1 MYGSAVET
9 TTQNNR
15 RRAGLL
21 TGTPGRRASRQPDA
35 RPPGAA
41 GRGGAGV
48 DTPHPPQDRVG
59 GHWGGLLAGDSKGSE
74 SGGGEL
80 LLRTWRQAV
89 SVDEEFRRK

>member
-1 MYGSAVET
+1 MET

-21 TGTPGRRASRQPDA
+21 PHRDSGKRANRQPDA
-35 RPPGAA
+35 CPPGAA
-41 GRGGAGV
+41 GRGGARA

-59 GHWGGLLAGDSKGSE
+59 GHWGGLAGDSKGSE

-80 LLRTWRQAV
+80 LLKTWRQAV
-89 SVDEEFRRK
+89 SVDKEFRRK